1 MTYKILSLD
10 GGGPWA
16 LIQACVLADLYP
28 GESGHQILGHF
39 DLAIANSGGSLILA
53 GLIKNLQPNAIR
65 DLFLTQA
72 NRDQIFVRTGL
83 LEYLFDKTLGL
94 GPKWD
99 TEAKL
104 AGLTALMN
112 TAPTA
117 IAAMRMSAAPR
128 FVQSTTG
135 RKLQII
141 ISAFDYDL
149 SREVFFCGLT
159 SPLSNVGAFEPTI
172 AGAVHAS
179 TNAPVNYFDG
189 PAIVQNCSGPGSR
202 RFWDGG
208 VGGYNNPVLH
218 GVVEAL
224 HAGEAPANIAAL
236 TLGTGT
242 IWQPLGKPQNGESTQ
257 LFRAADDPSTLGDAK
272 KMAECILDD
281 PPDAAT
287 LNAHVISG
295 ASNPKPRIVRLSPWI
310 APQLGAAGWTL
321 PAGFAKFTNSAG
333 KPIHQLDAFATLRDM
348 PMDADDQESVEL
360 LYQLAQQWIAGNILN
375 QGIQT
380 SPDSGAPV
388 IGFADYP
395 AGKRAWLAI

>member
-1 MTYKILSLD
+1 VTYRILSLD

-16 LIQACVLADLYP
+16 LIQACVLGDLYP

-39 DLAIANSGGSLILA
+39 DLAIANSGGSLTLA

-65 DLFLTQA
+65 DLFLTPA
-72 NRDQIFVRTGL
+72 NRNQIFVRTGL
-83 LEYLFDKTLGL
+83 VEYLFDKTLGL
-94 GPKWD
+94 GPKWS
-99 TEAKL
+99 TTAKL

-112 TAPTA
+112 APPA
-117 IAAMRMSAAPR
+117 GIASMRMSAVPQ

-135 RKLQII
+135 RGLQVI

-149 SREVFFCGLT
+149 NREVFFCGT
-159 SPLSNVGAFEPTI
+159 RSPISNAGGFDPAV

-189 PAIVQNCSGPGSR
+189 PAVVMDTSAPGTR

-208 VGGYNNPVLH
+208 VGGYNNPVLR

-224 HAGEAPANIAAL
+224 RMGEPASNIAAL

-242 IWQPLGKPQNGESTQ
+242 IWQPLGKPQQGESAQ
-257 LFRAADDPSTLGDAK
+257 LFRPADDPSTLGDAK

-295 ASNPKPRIVRLSPWI
+295 ASPTAPRIIRLSPWI
-310 APQLGAAGWTL
+310 APQLKTNAWLL
-321 PAGFAKFTNSAG
+321 PVGFQMFTDSSGN
-333 KPIHQLDAFATLRDM
+333 PIHQLDAFTTLRDM
-348 PMDADDQESVEL
+348 PMDANDQDSVEL
-360 LYQLAQQWIAGNILN
+360 IHQLAQIWIRGNIGN

-380 SPDSGAPV
+380 DPLKGNAV
-388 IGFADYP
+388 VGFSDYP
-395 AGKRAWLAI
+395 SGKAAWLRI